1 MNQGAKKGHG
11 KSGKLPTKQTINMAE
26 VGAKPFR
33 VLIAIPIILIILVAL
48 AVVAKFAV
56 LDRIDEVKRS
66 ESEVTQ
72 LQTMLNASK
81 LKLASYGDVI
91 EKYAHYTYSG
101 LTQEELSRVDRSDI
115 ITLLQEEI
123 IPNVILENWYVSGNQ
138 LTMNILA
145 TSLQE
150 VNMLVQQLNQNE
162 LVDFSTVRT
171 ASTMEVKYDEEP
183 VEPEP
188 EPVEGEPAEG
198 EPVEGEPAPAEPEPA
213 ETEPVEEEPEEEE
226 VEMDVA
232 AQVIVYLSA
241 KQEG

>member
-1 MNQGAKKGHG
+1 MAAGTMNQGAKKGHG

-101 LTQEELSRVDRSDI
+101 LTQEELSRVYNPVRGLLAPLTGHSLI
-115 ITLLQEEI
+115 ILPALVCAAAALFDGGNLFDMLSPYLSLTTGSFMGIYVL
-123 IPNVILENWYVSGNQ
+123 ILETSALSYKPFIVLAASLVFPLMVFLGYLYGRKLDQ
-138 LTMNILA
+138 RTMQAIA
-145 TSLQE
+145 RSRKKAMKAGGAK
-150 VNMLVQQLNQNE
+150 V
-162 LVDFSTVRT
+162 VRR
-171 ASTMEVKYDEEP
+171 D
-183 VEPEP
+183 
-188 EPVEGEPAEG
+188 
-198 EPVEGEPAPAEPEPA
+198 
-213 ETEPVEEEPEEEE
+213 
-226 VEMDVA
+226 
-232 AQVIVYLSA
+232 
-241 KQEG
+241 